1 MDKFIY
7 DGYTFALEID
17 QDQDMSPPWEEYDG
31 TGVVSDWTR
40 RDKKP
45 CERLLCQDRGS
56 KRFYNI
62 QSTIEKATKEGWG
75 LGHDQLLKLTEKL
88 KRTPTRK
95 EIIAEAVERDFDYL
109 RRWCNNEWYYAVLHV
124 TLWLE
129 DEDGDLYETE
139 HEAYLGG
146 VECDWYSSDD
156 YVAETAREMASECL
170 HAYRKANA
178 WQIRQDLCTTI

>member
-1 MDKFIY
+1 MNTFIY
-7 DGYTFALEID
+7 EGYTFELEID
-17 QDQDMSPPWEEYDG
+17 HDQDAGPPWEECDG
-31 TGVVSDWTR
+31 MGDVSDWTS

-45 CERLLCQDRGS
+45 CERLLYQDRGS

-75 LGHDQLLKLTEKL
+75 LGPDHLLKLTEKL

-124 TLWLE
+124 TLLI
-129 DEDGDLYETE
+129 DGVETE

-146 VECDWYSSDD
+146 VEYDWYSSDE

-170 HAYRKANA
+170 YAYRKANA